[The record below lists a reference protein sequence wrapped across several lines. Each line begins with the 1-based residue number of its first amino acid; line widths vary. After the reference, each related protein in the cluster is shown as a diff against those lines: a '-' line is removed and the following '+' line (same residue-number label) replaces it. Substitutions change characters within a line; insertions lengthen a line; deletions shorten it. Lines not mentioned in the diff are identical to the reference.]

1 MALVPDVE
9 LTARP
14 VLLFPRAFVGH
25 GPGGD
30 TSSGWL
36 SALGNQGTQ
45 AEWVAAVRDH
55 LAWALVASHATFHR
69 HMHRR
74 AVRKALCVCA
84 WRWQKKPRLCASG
97 GKHLR

>member
-69 HMHRR
+69 HMHKH
-74 AVRKALCVCA
+74 AVRAALCVCLA
-84 WRWQKKPRLCASG
+84 VASAAQRSATG